1 MLGDEEFDEVGQL
14 LLLAAWQAGSFLEDL
29 AQFATRCRDALGTG
43 LAQEFL
49 DRDTQG
55 LGHGDEHVGTGE
67 VPALLPIADV
77 GLVLA
82 DLAGQLALGQSSGL
96 PEGFEVGITRV
107 TSLQFNKWLL

>member
-1 MLGDEEFDEVGQL
+1 MLGQEGLDDLDDLV
-14 LLLAAWQAGSFLEDL
+14 LLAAGQPSHFLEDL
-29 AQFATRCRDALGTG
+29 AEPAARNAVAPGAG

-49 DRDTQG
+49 DRDAQG

-82 DLAGQLALGQSSGL
+82 DLAGQLALGQASGF
-96 PEGFEVGITRV
+96 PEG
-107 TSLQFNKWLL
+107 SKA